1 MTSSSATRSSSRT
14 LTRLR
19 NKNEQLKKETVLK
32 SIEEDAELLQ
42 QHDDGHHHNHSSS
55 SGGLDLS
62 KPSHIEAIVMDV
74 REEIERRKDV
84 VRRMRREGN
93 IHLKQLCRVQINS
106 LPKDLQNMTLAD
118 FEQSSGMD
126 VYALA
131 KDSCMAEFMKKNK
144 RSLSSSGEDIMPMVN
159 VGKERPK
166 METPVPTSGAGRSL
180 FAAMT
185 PAATVRKQRKGEKV
199 KDAVLMGISENG
211 SPIEIDIESEV
222 AAMTIAATVKQKR
235 RRLNVFG
242 DKLTSKSNVNASLPI
257 NVMPTEEDLAKLDPG
272 MRAQISGLYQNFVGQ
287 VGSIISGIKE

>member
-1 MTSSSATRSSSRT
+1 
-14 LTRLR
+14 LR

-42 QHDDGHHHNHSSS
+42 QHDDGNNHNSSS
-55 SGGLDLS
+55 SNGGLDLS
-62 KPSHIEAIVMDV
+62 KPSHIEAIIMDA

-126 VYALA
+126 VYTLA
-131 KDSCMAEFMKKNK
+131 RDSCMAEFMKTNK
-144 RSLSSSGEDIMPMVN
+144 RSLSSSGEDMPMMNGSGSSTFSSV

-166 METPVPTSGAGRSL
+166 METPIPTSGAGRSL

-199 KDAVLMGISENG
+199 KDAILMGISENG

-242 DKLTSKSNVNASLPI
+242 DKLTSKSNLNTSLPI
-257 NVMPTEEDLAKLDPG
+257 NAMPTEEDLAKLDPG
-272 MRAQISGLYQNFVGQ
+272 MRAEISGLYQNFVGQ